1 MKILGI
7 NFVCIYINF
16 IKVKHIIIIYINI
29 FLIIYIFLMTS
40 GPWSY
45 LFFLWLV
52 ILFELYSVIS
62 LHLFDFCASFTK
74 KFKIIY
80 FL

>member
-1 MKILGI
+1 
-7 NFVCIYINF
+7 
-16 IKVKHIIIIYINI
+16 
-29 FLIIYIFLMTS
+29 MTS

-45 LFFLWLV
+45 LFFLWLA